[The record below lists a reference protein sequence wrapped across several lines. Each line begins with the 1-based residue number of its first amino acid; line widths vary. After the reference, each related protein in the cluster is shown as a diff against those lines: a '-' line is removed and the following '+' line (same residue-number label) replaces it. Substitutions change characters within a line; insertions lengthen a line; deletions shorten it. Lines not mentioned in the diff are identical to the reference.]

1 MKKIVFFLSLMVFSS
16 IIVLGQYTISG
27 TVLYHQNPEYPIE
40 GTVVNLFDENSQ
52 FVASAISDENGI
64 YNFEDIGFGT
74 YTLKASVNLP
84 GAQVTVQEA
93 IFILMYLNGLYQL
106 TPVQF
111 MAADVDGNG
120 IVNQADFIFIIRNH
134 WIFNQPFPAGS
145 WAFEEIEVNTGTR
158 EGGPSNI
165 GGTKI
170 GDVEGTFVP
179 TGRDLINEYQI
190 AEMGAFEVQTGTE
203 IVVPIYANT
212 PSNLL
217 SGFGIILEFDSEII
231 EVLEVE
237 AFGSEAFSAI
247 FDNAV
252 RIGNLATENF
262 VFSDYNG
269 QVAQVKIR
277 VLKDQMAEFL
287 PFRIGSESHL
297 IDQKGKKEGVVDFGM
312 PLFKPVNKVQVQANS
327 IFPNPATSQLSVSI
341 HSESNSAAELMF
353 IDHSGRVAK
362 TEKLQI
368 KSGIFTYAIS
378 IDELKSG
385 VYQVVVYE
393 NNLNKVLLSQRL
405 VKL

>member
-1 MKKIVFFLSLMVFSS
+1 MKKIAFFLSFMVFSS
-16 IIVLGQYTISG
+16 IVVLGQYTISG

-52 FVASAISDENGI
+52 FVTSAVSDENGE

-120 IVNQADFIFIIRNH
+120 VVNQVDFLFIIRNH
-134 WIFNQPFPAGS
+134 WIFNEPFPAGS
-145 WAFEEIEVNTGTR
+145 WAFEEIDVNTGTR

-179 TGRDLINEYQI
+179 TGRDLITEFQI
-190 AEMGAFEVQTGTE
+190 AEMGTFEVQAGTE
-203 IVVPIYANT
+203 IVVPVYANT

-217 SGFGIILEFDSEII
+217 SGYGVVLEFDSDVIEI
-231 EVLEVE
+231 LEVE
-237 AFGSEAFSAI
+237 AFGSDAFSAVI
-247 FDNAV
+247 HSAV
-252 RIGNLATENF
+252 RIGNLATDNG

-269 QVAQVKIR
+269 QVAQVKIK

-297 IDQKGKKEGVVDFGM
+297 IDQKGKKEGIVDFGM
-312 PLFKPVNKVQVQANS
+312 PSLKPVNKAQMQANL
-327 IFPNPATSQLSVSI
+327 IFPNPATSQVSVSI
-341 HSESNSAAELMF
+341 HSELNSDVELMF
-353 IDHSGRVAK
+353 IDHSGRVVK
-362 TEKLQI
+362 TEKMQI
-368 KSGIFTYAIS
+368 KSGVFDYLIS

-385 VYQVVVYE
+385 VYQVLVYE